1 MKRTP
6 APAAAGIMR
15 SKALFAIALFA
26 AAAGFGLPCAR
37 AYGESAN
44 TDYKQGQAAEARED
58 YDTAVNDYQKALKK
72 NPKDVRSKIALARVR
87 VTASSVHVT
96 NGRKLEATGD
106 TQGAIAEFLHA
117 SEIDPSNEAARQEI
131 ARIRQKQGESAPAP
145 EAGPARAG
153 LDSRGTFDHRVSAGA
168 QAGLE

>member
-6 APAAAGIMR
+6 APAVAGIMR
-15 SKALFAIALFA
+15 SRTLFAIALLA

-44 TDYKQGQAAEARED
+44 TDLKQGQAAEARED
-58 YDTAVNDYQKALKK
+58 YDTAFVDYQKALKK
-72 NPKDVRSKIALARVR
+72 NPKDVRFKIALARVR
-87 VTASSVHVT
+87 VTASSMHVT
-96 NGRKLEATGD
+96 NGRKLEQAGD
-106 TQGAIAEFLHA
+106 TQGALAEFLHA
-117 SEIDPSNEAARQEI
+117 GEIDPSNEAAQQEI

-145 EAGPARAG
+145 EAGLPEPAG
-153 LDSRGTFDHRVSAGA
+153 DSRGTLDHRVAAGA